1 MKQRAWMLILA
12 GMISTSAYADGATD
26 MIPELK
32 DIERIAAEQE
42 AAIKTQS
49 DALAKSQKEKEAA
62 EKAALEAIEK
72 QKALKT
78 VDTSAPASAATTES
92 KPKVVVKKV
101 YVKPSPPPTP
111 KVDPW
116 LAQERRYTF
125 P

>member
-12 GMISTSAYADGATD
+12 GMISPSVYADGATD
-26 MIPELK
+26 MIPKLK

-49 DALAKSQKEKEAA
+49 KALAKSQKEKEAA
-62 EKAALEAIEK
+62 KKAAAQASK
-72 QKALKT
+72 QQKAMKAAE
-78 VDTSAPASAATTES
+78 APAPVAATSTPAAA
-92 KPKVVVKKV
+92 KPIKKV
-101 YVKPSPPPTP
+101 TAKPAPSP

-116 LAQERRYTF
+116 LAQERRYAF